1 MPRNYT
7 FAERALQLI
16 CAKAGVPYEEFE
28 KMLEASYHITKMGEY
43 RKSPESSYNMVR
55 NSYKL
60 HDGLTEDVCKAM
72 FEHIKG
78 PKSHFGKPPNCQ

>member
-16 CAKAGVPYEEFE
+16 CAKAGLPYEEFE
-28 KMLEASYHITKMGEY
+28 KMLEASHHITKMGDY

-55 NSYKL
+55 NSYHL
-60 HDGLTEDVCKAM
+60 DFYEVRVAKAM
-72 FEHIKG
+72 LEHVKG
-78 PKSHFGKPPNCQ
+78 PKTNFGK